1 MSLILLLLIDVNGP
15 ERHHAINIF
24 RRGCGGVPP
33 QTPPFMVASSF
44 SKMLEGSCGWV
55 GVLVCGWV
63 SGTKR
68 GDGVFLTRFGW
79 RDRKSI
85 TYVAW
90 SMDCKG
96 YPNNNPWKSGTQ
108 FKHQAS
114 VLSPVNTP
122 RKLKHL

>member
-24 RRGCGGVPP
+24 RRGCGGGFPP

-79 RDRKSI
+79 RDLMTQGLGPSKSI
-85 TYVAW
+85 EII
-90 SMDCKG
+90 S
-96 YPNNNPWKSGTQ
+96 NPRPGTLQ
-108 FKHQAS
+108 IH
-114 VLSPVNTP
+114 
-122 RKLKHL
+122 